1 MSEWRIPFE
10 GGATESLLA
19 AIRAAEASE
28 RRAMAQR
35 GFMELLVEKFKDIK
49 IEIYAK
55 EHPPPHFHVK
65 TNNGNASFT
74 ISDCELVDGDYFLAR
89 RMKEIRNW
97 HAQYKDELIDCWN
110 KTRPSDC
117 PVGEYR
123 GKL

>member
-19 AIRAAEASE
+19 AIRAAEATE
-28 RRAMAQR
+28 RRAIAQR
-35 GFMELLVEKFKDIK
+35 GMTELLVEKFKDIK

-55 EHPPPHFHVK
+55 EHPPPHFHVM

-74 ISDCELVDGDYFLAR
+74 ISDCELVDGDYFLSR

-97 HAQYKDELIDCWN
+97 HAQHKDELIDCWN

-123 GKL
+123 E